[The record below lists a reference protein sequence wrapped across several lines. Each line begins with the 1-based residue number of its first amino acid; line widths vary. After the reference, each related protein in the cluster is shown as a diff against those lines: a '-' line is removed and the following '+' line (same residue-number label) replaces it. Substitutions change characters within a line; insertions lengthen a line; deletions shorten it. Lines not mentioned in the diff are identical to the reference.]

1 MKIAITIAAGLVLS
15 GCSQTLSD
23 FFGTDDPCQQAAA
36 FHAGFTTV
44 AAIEPKVA
52 RLEKHERTV
61 YAAVR
66 EQCADGDAT
75 KVTLTKVLNVYAAAI
90 TEWKKGNEVD
100 AEKVKKVIKDAG

>member
-1 MKIAITIAAGLVLS
+1 MKLALFGATALALS
-15 GCSQTLSD
+15 GCSQTLSG
-23 FFGTDDPCQQAAA
+23 FFGTNDPCQQAAA

-52 RLEKHERTV
+52 KYEKTERTI

-75 KVTLTKVLNVYAAAI
+75 KVTLTKVLNAYAAAV
-90 TEWKKGNEVD
+90 TEWKNGNEVD
-100 AEKVKKVIKDAG
+100 AEKVKKAIKDAG

>member
-36 FHAGFTTV
+36 FHAGFATV

-52 RLEKHERTV
+52 KYAKQERAV

-66 EQCADGDAT
+66 EQCADGDIS
-75 KVTLTKVLNVYAAAI
+75 KFTLTKTLNAYAAAL
-90 TEWKKGNEVD
+90 TEWKSGEPAQAAVLAKILKD
-100 AEKVKKVIKDAG
+100 AE